1 MEFKNAK
8 LRISNIRSTPGCIC
22 TYIPRPSKYHLE
34 TVKIARLWRKMFF
47 WWVQYLD
54 DPPHLV
60 MIPNMIH
67 LFLANYWTIL
77 YHIIIP

>member
-1 MEFKNAK
+1 MHMYIYSETLQIPLRNCKN
-8 LRISNIRSTPGCIC
+8 
-22 TYIPRPSKYHLE
+22 SKIVAYF
-34 TVKIARLWRKMFF
+34 FF